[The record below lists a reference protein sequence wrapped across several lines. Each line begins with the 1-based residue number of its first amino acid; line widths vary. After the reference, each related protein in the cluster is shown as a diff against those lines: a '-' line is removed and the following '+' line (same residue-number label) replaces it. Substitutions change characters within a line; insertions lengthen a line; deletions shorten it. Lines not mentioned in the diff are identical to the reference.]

1 MSSVEQ
7 KAREA
12 FKLFDRNGDGELTH
26 QEAVLAVRSC
36 GIPLRIQELDLPEQ
50 VTYPQFRQWMMNR
63 VARSDPLEDLIKLF
77 APFDR
82 KNDGTISTEELA
94 QVMKTLC
101 SSMTEEDIDHLIK
114 QADPNNSGNIKYA
127 EFVHQCF

>member
-1 MSSVEQ
+1 MSSAEQ

-12 FKLFDRNGDGELTH
+12 FNIFDRNGDGELTY

-36 GIPLRIQELDLPEQ
+36 GIPLRVQELDLPEQ
-50 VTYPQFRQWMMNR
+50 VTYSQFRQWMMNR
-63 VARSDPLEDLIKLF
+63 VARSDPLEELIKLF
-77 APFDR
+77 SPFDR
-82 KNDGTISTEELA
+82 KKDGTISTEELA

-114 QADPNNSGNIKYA
+114 QADPNKSGSIKYA